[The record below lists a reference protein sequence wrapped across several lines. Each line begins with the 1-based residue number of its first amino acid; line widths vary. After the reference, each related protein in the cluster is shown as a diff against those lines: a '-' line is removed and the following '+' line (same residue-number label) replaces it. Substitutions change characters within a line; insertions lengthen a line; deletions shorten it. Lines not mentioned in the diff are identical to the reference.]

1 MESKGMYQAYLE
13 SLPFSQNVLSVMF
26 GETFF
31 IEAYL
36 RRIESF
42 QDKETKLI
50 FEKLLHLWA
59 SYTIVD
65 RAGEF
70 RD

>member
-1 MESKGMYQAYLE
+1 MYQSYLE
-13 SLPFSQNVLSVMF
+13 SLPFSQNVLSVLF

-36 RRIESF
+36 RRISNIK
-42 QDKETKLI
+42 DKETMII
-50 FEKLLHLWA
+50 FEKLFCLYA
-59 SYTIVD
+59 SYTIVEK
-65 RAGEF
+65 AGEF